1 MPRVALAFF
10 TVAPIYGLAGMI
22 WGAMMGASGDHGM
35 LPAHAHLN
43 LLGMVMMAVMGTFY
57 ALARDQVSARLAWVN
72 FILSNV
78 AVLIMIPTL
87 AKMLQIGEA
96 NAVKLAPLIA
106 TSEVLAILGLLCFFI
121 AILSCWR
128 AKPSVQA

>member
-10 TVAPIYGLAGMI
+10 TVAPIYGLAGMV
-22 WGAMMGASGDHGM
+22 WGAIMGASGDHAM

-57 ALARDQVSARLAWVN
+57 ALARDMVWVKLAWAN

-78 AVLIMIPTL
+78 GVLIMIPTL
-87 AKMLQIGEA
+87 AKILQVGDA
-96 NAVKLAPLIA
+96 NAGKLIPIIV
-106 TSEVLAILGLLCFFI
+106 TSEAFAILGLVCFFV
-121 AILSCWR
+121 AVLSCWR